1 MPAQKQIISC
11 IPNRTEFHKLLAV
24 NPGLI
29 VIKLGATWCGPCK
42 RIAKSVEGFFAT
54 SPPDVLCADLDVDE
68 CVDLYSYFKT
78 NRIVNGIPVILC
90 YAKGNVTPRPND
102 SITGSDPTQLAAF
115 FKRCGDAFARI
126 QYQTEVAKKIQGDAE
141 KKELG
146 N

>member
-1 MPAQKQIISC
+1 MPEKQIISC
-11 IPNRTEFHKLLAV
+11 IPDRREFHKLLEA

-90 YAKGNVTPRPND
+90 YIKGNMSVRPND
-102 SITGSDPTQLAAF
+102 SITGADPNQLAAF
-115 FKRCGDAFARI
+115 FKRCGDTFAKI
-126 QYQTEVAKKIQGDAE
+126 QYQTEVAKKIQGEID
-141 KKELG
+141 K
-146 N
+146 